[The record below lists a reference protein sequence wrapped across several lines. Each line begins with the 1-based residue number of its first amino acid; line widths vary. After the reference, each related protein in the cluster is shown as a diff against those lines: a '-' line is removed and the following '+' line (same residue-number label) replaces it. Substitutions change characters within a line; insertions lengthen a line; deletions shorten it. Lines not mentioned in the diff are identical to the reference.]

1 MASVNDFNS
10 RIRGL
15 KGRGDYSDSM
25 NKAVS
30 DRMNMLKSLEPDVLA
45 QKTQQ
50 TEVKGTEAVGALKTI
65 SDVKDASQKIQ
76 KGLSA
81 IKGGAQQVSN
91 LVQGKG
97 VSTNAPVQATPNPAF
112 NPVKADPIKADPI
125 KDDNAPKLDDTTLPR
140 GNPSG
145 AVGHLQDAVS
155 GNESSFKGLNLGET
169 DTKDLFNFSDTAGRS
184 RDMVNG
190 IQTSTKVN
198 PMNVSNALTQGDKDM
213 SSVSDSLKNAGNLLK
228 NSTGDLASTSTNLHS
243 AVSAGAK
250 VAEEGGELA
259 GKAIAGASAV
269 ADALGPVGDLIGL
282 GMAVYGG
289 IKSKGYFKR
298 QQDANTTA
306 QQAVAMPTKTNATPT
321 TNVSLDTSKMGQSMG
336 QSHY

>member
-10 RIRGL
+10 KLGGLRERGNM
-15 KGRGDYSDSM
+15 DDSF

-30 DRMNMLKSLEPDVLA
+30 DRINMLKSAEPDVLA

-76 KGLSA
+76 KGASA
-81 IKGGAQQVSN
+81 IKGGAQAVSN
-91 LVQGKG
+91 MVQGKG
-97 VSTNAPVQATPNPAF
+97 VSANST
-112 NPVKADPIKADPI
+112 NPVKADPI
-125 KDDNAPKLDDTTLPR
+125 KDDNAPKLDDATLPR

-145 AVGHLQDAVS
+145 ATSHLESAVS
-155 GNESSFKGLNLGET
+155 GNESAFKGLNLGDG

-184 RDMVNG
+184 RDVANG

-198 PMNVSNALTQGDKDM
+198 PMNVSNALTKGDSDM
-213 SSVSDSLKNAGNLLK
+213 NDVSNSLKNAGNLLK

-250 VAEEGGELA
+250 VVEEGAEIG

-282 GMAVYGG
+282 GMAIYGG

-298 QQDANTTA
+298 QQDATQTA
-306 QQAVAMPTKTNATPT
+306 QTQIETTPKAQATPS
-321 TNVSLDTSKMGQSMG
+321 TNVSLDTSKMGGNMG

>member
-1 MASVNDFNS
+1 MLKIKSLLIIIKMASVNDFNS
-10 RIRGL
+10 RISGL

-25 NKAVS
+25 DKAVS
-30 DRMNMLKSLEPDVLA
+30 DRMNMLKSLEPDVGA
-45 QKTQQ
+45 QKTQE

-76 KGLSA
+76 KGYGA
-81 IKGGAQQVSN
+81 IKGGAQAVSN
-91 LVQGKG
+91 MVQGKG
-97 VSTNAPVQATPNPAF
+97 VSTNAPV
-112 NPVKADPIKADPI
+112 KADPI
-125 KDDNAPKLDDTTLPR
+125 KDDNAPKLDDATLPR

-145 AVGHLQDAVS
+145 ATSHLESAVS
-155 GNESSFKGLNLGET
+155 GNEPAFKGLNLGDG

-184 RDMVNG
+184 RDVANG
-190 IQTSTKVN
+190 IQSSTKVN

-213 SSVSDSLKNAGNLLK
+213 ANVSDSLKGAGNLLK
-228 NSTGDLASTSTNLHS
+228 NSTGDLASTSTNIHS

-250 VAEEGGELA
+250 VAEEGAEVGA
-259 GKAIAGASAV
+259 KALAGASAV

-289 IKSKGYFKR
+289 IKSKSYFKR

-306 QQAVAMPTKTNATPT
+306 QQAVATPAKSSATPT